1 MKKQDLEN
9 AEQFL
14 ADVKKCAD
22 EARDVLQNLLYAVR
36 SNVGTVAGFP
46 VYMRDYW
53 VARFCDA
60 EEDCERCSDLMFEML
75 KMIKAEQR
83 MKDIANVDSVYC
95 DSLSPSCSN

>member
-14 ADVKKCAD
+14 TDVQGCANA
-22 EARDVLQNLLYAVR
+22 ARDALQNLLYAVR
-36 SNVGTVAGFP
+36 SNVGTATGFP

-53 VARFCDA
+53 AYRFCEA
-60 EEDCERCSDLMFEML
+60 EEDCEKCSDMVFEML

-83 MKDIANVDSVYC
+83 MKDIANVDSEYYDNLYPAC
-95 DSLSPSCSN
+95 LS